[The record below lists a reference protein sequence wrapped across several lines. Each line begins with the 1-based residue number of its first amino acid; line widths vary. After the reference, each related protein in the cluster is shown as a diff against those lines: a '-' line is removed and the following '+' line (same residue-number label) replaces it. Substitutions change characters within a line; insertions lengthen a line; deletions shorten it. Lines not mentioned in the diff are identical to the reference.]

1 VKTVYLAGFDGFSSN
16 INENY
21 MDRNLRRPVTEEQ
34 ANERNAFI
42 KAFLAKMSESMELN
56 FLTVS
61 KYIEEREC

>member
-1 VKTVYLAGFDGFSSN
+1 
-16 INENY
+16 

-61 KYIEEREC
+61 KYIEEGEC